1 MFVSNGT
8 PNTPIATHQRPA
20 PLSKLWIAGTN
31 KIPKTHDRLKN
42 PNARRFIHPID
53 HARTMSLAE
62 PQTGIFST
70 KALPQP
76 SETAVAQ
83 TVCQIIHIAH

>member
-1 MFVSNGT
+1 
-8 PNTPIATHQRPA
+8 
-20 PLSKLWIAGTN
+20 
-31 KIPKTHDRLKN
+31 
-42 PNARRFIHPID
+42 
-53 HARTMSLAE
+53 MSLAE